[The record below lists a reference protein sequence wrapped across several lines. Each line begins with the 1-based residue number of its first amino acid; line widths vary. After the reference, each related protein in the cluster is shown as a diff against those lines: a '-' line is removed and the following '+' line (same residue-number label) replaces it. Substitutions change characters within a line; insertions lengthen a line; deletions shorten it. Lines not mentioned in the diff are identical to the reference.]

1 MEMNERLS
9 EAEIVQR
16 VQGHHHPEGEE
27 QEGGQDPDSDDDVST
42 ASFVA
47 GVYLSS

>member
-1 MEMNERLS
+1 MLS

-27 QEGGQDPDSDDDVST
+27 QEDGEDPDSDD
-42 ASFVA
+42 
-47 GVYLSS
+47 